1 MAAAEQDRGLQSA
14 SQLDET
20 TPAPTRNSQT
30 LGSLVRETATVAA
43 AVDEAAAEQ
52 PASGETAVG
61 AAEDSEPS
69 PRAWQPQPTEK
80 MHNNNLGQPAS
91 EEVSAFAAG
100 AMREETGGAGEA
112 DFDFGGF
119 DGEAATVAAAV
130 EEAAAEQPASGETAG
145 GAEEVSALA
154 AGAMLEG
161 LRDWPDESD
170 WGEVGDGLDF
180 SDFDVASGFDSVQDA
195 SSEVAFQSDTLNAL
209 AESQQ
214 SSSMGQKQVNALEAN
229 DSDGSEGDEV
239 ANCLQKLQSSLGN
252 ALGLKPA
259 TAAKLTELVKV
270 FGVFHTPVILT

>member
-43 AVDEAAAEQ
+43 AVD
-52 PASGETAVG
+52 
-61 AAEDSEPS
+61 
-69 PRAWQPQPTEK
+69 
-80 MHNNNLGQPAS
+80 
-91 EEVSAFAAG
+91 
-100 AMREETGGAGEA
+100 
-112 DFDFGGF
+112 
-119 DGEAATVAAAV
+119 
-130 EEAAAEQPASGETAG
+130 EAAAEQPASGETAG

-229 DSDGSEGDEV
+229 DSEGSEGDEV